1 MTSRR
6 RWAQWAEEPVD
17 TPADPPADP
26 EAVARNICLRAL
38 AMAPKSRAQLAALMA
53 SRAVPDDVAD
63 KVLARF
69 TDVGLIDDAAFA
81 AMIVDSRRNGRGF
94 ARRAIADEL
103 RKKGVD
109 DETARE
115 AVDTIDNDAEMA
127 TARSLVERKLPSMR
141 GLTPEARTRRLVGM
155 LARKGYS
162 SGVAYR
168 AVKEAVVDVGRHIDD
183 EFHGLV
189 ESAND

>member
-6 RWAQWAEEPVD
+6 RWAQRAEEPVD

-26 EAVARNICLRAL
+26 DAVARNICLRAL
-38 AMAPKSRAQLAALMA
+38 AMAPKSRAQLADLMA
-53 SRAVPDDVAD
+53 SRAVPEDVAD
-63 KVLARF
+63 RVLERF

-81 AMIVDSRRNGRGF
+81 AMLVESRRNGRGL

-103 RKKGVD
+103 RKKGVED
-109 DETARE
+109 DIARE
-115 AVDTIDNDAEMA
+115 AVDAIDNDAEMA
-127 TARSLVERKLPSMR
+127 TARSLVERKLSSMR

-168 AVKEAVVDVGRHIDD
+168 AVKEAVVDVGHHIDD

>member
-6 RWAQWAEEPVD
+6 RWAQRADEPAH

-26 EAVARNICLRAL
+26 DAVARNICLRAL
-38 AMAPKSRAQLAALMA
+38 AMAPKSRAQLAELMA
-53 SRAVPDDVAD
+53 SRAVPDDVAEN
-63 KVLARF
+63 VLARF

-81 AMIVDSRRNGRGF
+81 SMLVESRHNGRGL

-109 DETARE
+109 AETSRE
-115 AVDTIDNDAEMA
+115 AVGAIDDDEEAA
-127 TARSLVERKLPSMR
+127 TARSLVDRKLQGMR

-162 SGVAYR
+162 PGVAYR
-168 AVKEAVVDVGRHIDD
+168 VVKEAVVDMGHHIDD

-189 ESAND
+189 ETAND

>member
-6 RWAQWAEEPVD
+6 RWAQRAEEPVD

-26 EAVARNICLRAL
+26 DAVARNICLRAL
-38 AMAPKSRAQLAALMA
+38 AMAPKSRAQLADLMA
-53 SRAVPDDVAD
+53 SRAVPEDVAD
-63 KVLARF
+63 RVLERF

-81 AMIVDSRRNGRGF
+81 AMLVESRRNGRGL

-103 RKKGVD
+103 RKKGVE
-109 DETARE
+109 DEIARE
-115 AVDTIDNDAEMA
+115 AVDAIDNDAEMA
-127 TARSLVERKLPSMR
+127 TARSLVERKLSSMR

-168 AVKEAVVDVGRHIDD
+168 AVKEAVVDVGHHIDD

>member
-6 RWAQWAEEPVD
+6 RWAQRAEAPAD

-26 EAVARNICLRAL
+26 DAVARNICLRAL
-38 AMAPKSRAQLAALMA
+38 AMAPKSRAQLAELMA
-53 SRAVPDDVAD
+53 SRAVPPDVAEN
-63 KVLARF
+63 VLARF

-81 AMIVDSRRNGRGF
+81 SMLVQSRHNGRGL

-109 DETARE
+109 AETSRE
-115 AVDTIDNDAEMA
+115 AVDAIDDDEEAA
-127 TARSLVERKLPSMR
+127 TARSLVDRKLPGMR

-168 AVKEAVVDVGRHIDD
+168 VVKEAVVDMGHHIDD

-189 ESAND
+189 ETAND

>member
-6 RWAQWAEEPVD
+6 RWAQRAEEPVD

-38 AMAPKSRAQLAALMA
+38 AMAPKSRAQLADLMA
-53 SRAVPDDVAD
+53 SRAVPEDVAD

-81 AMIVDSRRNGRGF
+81 AMLVESRRNGRGL

-168 AVKEAVVDVGRHIDD
+168 VVKEAVVDVGHHIDD